1 MVNWIYLR
9 RSNELGGKVS
19 VCESAPI
26 SVINLESRGKKEMF
40 LYLKGNNFC
49 NILHKTTRGE
59 KRHQN
64 KTRLKS

>member
-26 SVINLESRGKKEMF
+26 SVINLESRKEKMF

-49 NILHKTTRGE
+49 NILHKTTQVE
-59 KRHQN
+59 MRHQN
-64 KTRLKS
+64 TTRF